1 MAVELVKR
9 GSRVDLTKGS
19 NLVRVNVA
27 LGWDT
32 NKYNGGYDFD
42 LDVVAFLAKADGK
55 VLEDRDFIF
64 YNNLAHYSGAVEHS
78 GDERTGASEGDDETI
93 KVDFS
98 KVPSHIEKIAVCV
111 TIHDAHARSQNFGM
125 VSNAYLRIDNAD
137 TNEQLIRFDL
147 GEDFAIETAVV
158 AGELYKH
165 NGDWKFNAIGAGY
178 GNGLEGLVRD
188 YGLDVAR

>member
-32 NKYNGGYDFD
+32 NKYQGGHDFD
-42 LDVVAFLAKADGK
+42 LDVVAFLAKGDGK
-55 VLEDRDFIF
+55 VLEDRDFVF
-64 YNNLAHYSGAVEHS
+64 YNNLVHYSGAVEHS
-78 GDERTGASEGDDETI
+78 GDERTGAAEGDDETI

-98 KVPSHIEKIAVCV
+98 KVPAHVEKIAVCV
-111 TIHDAHARSQNFGM
+111 TIHDAHARVQNFGM